1 MNLRSQSSPT
11 STRGNI
17 QYHTHTIDLETEE
30 SPAFI
35 KLTSRIQDILQ
46 ETEIQEGQMFV
57 FSKHTTAGI
66 TIQED
71 EPLLLDDF
79 ESFLEDLAPEDGEYH
94 HNNFEIRTVNMREDE
109 SENGHSHC
117 RHLTI
122 GPSETLPVND
132 GELVTGRWQ
141 DIFLIELDG
150 PRQREVFVQVSGISN

>member
-1 MNLRSQSSPT
+1 MSLRSQSNPART
-11 STRGNI
+11 QGNM
-17 QYHTHTIDLETEE
+17 QYHSRTIDLETEE

-35 KLTSRIQDILQ
+35 KITSSIEEIVR
-46 ETEIQEGQMFV
+46 ESGIQEGQVFV

-71 EPLLLDDF
+71 EPLLLEDF
-79 ESFLEDLAPEDGEYH
+79 ESFLEELAPQDNGYR
-94 HNNFEIRTVNMREDE
+94 HNDFEIRTVNMQEEE

-132 GELVTGRWQ
+132 GNLVTGKWQ
-141 DIFLIELDG
+141 DIFLLELDG
-150 PRQREVFVQVSGISN
+150 PREREIFVQTSGTSS

>member
-1 MNLRSQSSPT
+1 MSLRSQPNPAHT
-11 STRGNI
+11 QGNI
-17 QYHTHTIDLETEE
+17 QYHSKTLDLETEE

-35 KLTSRIQDILQ
+35 KITSPVKEVIRQSGINN
-46 ETEIQEGQMFV
+46 GQVFV

-79 ESFLEDLAPEDGEYH
+79 ESFLEDLAPEDGGYR
-94 HNNFEIRTVNMREDE
+94 HNDFEIRTVNLQEEE

-122 GPSETLPVND
+122 GPSETLPIHD
-132 GELVTGRWQ
+132 GQMVTGEWQ
-141 DIFLIELDG
+141 DIFLLELDG
-150 PRQREVFVQVSGISN
+150 PREREIFVQTSGTSA

>member
-1 MNLRSQSSPT
+1 MTVRNQTTPIRSE
-11 STRGNI
+11 GNI
-17 QYHTHTIDLETEE
+17 KYHSSTIQLETEE

-35 KLTSRIQDILQ
+35 KITLPVR
-46 ETEIQEGQMFV
+46 EFIQESDISEGQIFI

-79 ESFLEDLAPEDGEYH
+79 EVFLEELAPESGDYD
-94 HNNFEIRTVNMREDE
+94 HNNFEIRTVNMNEDE

-122 GPSETLPVND
+122 GPSETLPIQD
-132 GELVTGRWQ
+132 GKLVTGRWQ

-150 PRQREVFVQVSGISN
+150 PRDREIFLQASGISR